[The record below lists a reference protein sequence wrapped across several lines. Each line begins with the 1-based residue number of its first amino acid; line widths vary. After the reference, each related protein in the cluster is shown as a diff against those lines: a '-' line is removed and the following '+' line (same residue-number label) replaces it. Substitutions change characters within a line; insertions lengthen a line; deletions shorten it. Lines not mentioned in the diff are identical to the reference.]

1 MLNRHVFPV
10 VLLFLFSLSRLHAQA
25 VKLVSPDGKT
35 RIDVMVNPDH
45 ALVYRMLVN
54 QSVVVDW
61 SVLGLELR
69 SGTIGAD
76 AAIVSSA
83 TRTVN
88 ETITWPLGENDRIPN
103 RFNETTVSC
112 RSGSTPF
119 QVTFRLYNQS
129 LAFRYT
135 LTDKAA
141 IRAGVITRELT
152 TFRFASPFTL
162 YQYNEESVF
171 APTAVDSF
179 TKTSDFPT
187 TLTNGKLF
195 ISVGEAANAGYT
207 KAVLEK
213 GTTPNTLAVSFKKDY
228 RDPAKHDSVRIGQ
241 PFSSPWRTISV
252 SASAIGLH
260 AFSDLAFRLSPPPA
274 SGIPAWVKPGKLIRS
289 YLTTQNGLDCIDFAH
304 KHNLQYIM
312 FDAGWYGAEF
322 RGSSDPTNVIEAIDM
337 PKVIQYGKQKG
348 IGVIL
353 YVNRVAL
360 RAKLDTILPLY
371 QKWGV
376 AGLKF
381 GFVDGLSQEGI
392 QWLAQ
397 ALPKVQAHGFILDIH
412 DNYKPTGLSRTYPN
426 LLTQEGIRGNENNPD
441 AFHNTVLP
449 FTRFLAGA
457 ADYTFC
463 YPNANKAF
471 SDNLRKTKLQVSK
484 GQQLALTVV
493 YFSPLQAM
501 FWYGNPNDYT
511 NEGEIEFFSRVPT
524 VWNESHYLSGEI
536 GQHIA
541 VARRQGKL
549 WYLGTAAGLND
560 WSGTLTLNFLDKG
573 KTYTATVYEDD
584 GADSIRKRTVT
595 VKKGDAF
602 PVQLAARG
610 GQAVVIEPNR

>member
-1 MLNRHVFPV
+1 MLNRLVLPV
-10 VLLFLFSLSRLHAQA
+10 ILLFLFSLSLPALA
-25 VKLVSPDGKT
+25 LTLTSPDGST
-35 RIDVMVNPDH
+35 RLEVIVNPEKQ
-45 ALVYRMLVN
+45 LVYRLLSGKQAVVN
-54 QSVVVDW
+54 W
-61 SVLGLELR
+61 SALGFQLR
-69 SGTIGAD
+69 NQTIGAE
-76 AAIVSSA
+76 AVILKAT
-83 TRTVN
+83 TRTVK
-88 ETITWPLGENDRIPN
+88 ETISWPLGENDLIRN
-103 RFNETTVSC
+103 HYNEAMVFC
-112 RSGSTPF
+112 QSGTTPF
-119 QVTFRLYNQS
+119 QVTFRLYNNS
-129 LAFRYT
+129 LAFRYA
-135 LTDKAA
+135 LSGN
-141 IRAGVITRELT
+141 AGVITRELT
-152 TFRFASPFTL
+152 TFRFTEPYTL

-171 APTAVDSF
+171 SPVAFDAF

-187 TLTNGKLF
+187 TLTNGKWF
-195 ISVGEAANAGYT
+195 ISVGEADNAGYT
-207 KAVLEK
+207 KAILEK
-213 GTTPNTLAVSFKKDY
+213 GGTANTLAVSFQPDH
-228 RDPAKHDSVRIGQ
+228 RDRAKRDSVNIGQ
-241 PFSSPWRTISV
+241 TFTSPWRTISV
-252 SASAIGLH
+252 SPTAIGLH
-260 AFSDLAFRLSPPPA
+260 AFSDLAFRLSPPSA
-274 SGIPAWVKPGKLIRS
+274 KGVPAWVKPGKLIRS
-289 YLTTQNGLDCIDFAH
+289 YLTTQNGIDCIDFAR

-322 RGSSDPTNVIEAIDM
+322 RGSSDPTKVIDAIDM
-337 PKVIQYGKQKG
+337 PKVIQYGRQNG

-371 QKWGV
+371 QRWGV

-397 ALPKVQAHGFILDIH
+397 ALPKVLAHGFILDIH

-441 AFHNTVLP
+441 AYHNTVLP

-457 ADYTFC
+457 ADYTYC

-524 VWNESHYLSGEI
+524 VWNESHYLSGDI

-541 VARRQGKL
+541 VARRQGKI

-560 WSGTLTLNFLDKG
+560 WSGNLSLNFLEKG
-573 KTYTATVYEDD
+573 KTYTATIYEDD
-584 GADSIRKRTVT
+584 GADSIRKRTIT
-595 VKKGDAF
+595 VKKGDTF
-602 PVQLAARG
+602 PVQLAAKG
-610 GQAVVIEPNR
+610 GQAVVIEPKR

>member
-1 MLNRHVFPV
+1 MLLNRFLFFS
-10 VLLFLFSLSRLHAQA
+10 LLFVFGLVQVHAQTT
-25 VKLVSPDGKT
+25 VKLASPDGKT
-35 RIDVMVNPDH
+35 RVDVTVTADKQ
-45 ALVYRMLVN
+45 LVYRLLVN
-54 QSVVVDW
+54 QTAVVDW
-61 SVLGLELR
+61 SVLGLQLR
-69 SGTIGAD
+69 SGSIGTD
-76 AAIVSSA
+76 ASIVTSS
-83 TRTVN
+83 TRTVK
-88 ETITWPLGENDRIPN
+88 ETIAWPLGENDRILN
-103 RFNETTVSC
+103 QFTETTVSC
-112 RSGSTPF
+112 RSGATPF
-119 QVTFRLYNQS
+119 QVIFRLYNNS
-129 LAFRYT
+129 LAFRYV
-135 LTDKAA
+135 LTQP
-141 IRAGVITRELT
+141 AGVISRELT
-152 TFRFASPFTL
+152 TFRFTGPFTL
-162 YQYNEESVF
+162 YQYNEETVF
-171 APTAVDSF
+171 TPTPIDAFS
-179 TKTSDFPT
+179 KTSDFPT

-195 ISVGEAANAGYT
+195 VSVGEAANLSYT

-228 RDPAKHDSVRIGQ
+228 RDLNKPDSVQTGDR
-241 PFSSPWRTISV
+241 FTSPWRTVSV
-252 SASAIGLH
+252 SPTAIGLH
-260 AFSDLAFRLSPPPA
+260 AFSDLALRLSPPPA
-274 SGIPAWVKPGKLIRS
+274 GGIPSWVKPGKLIRS
-289 YLTTQNGLDCIDFAH
+289 YLTTQNGIDCIDFAR

-322 RGSSDPTNVIEAIDM
+322 RGSSDPTKVIEAIDM
-337 PKVIQYGKQKG
+337 PKVIRCGKQNG

-360 RAKLDTILPLY
+360 RAKLDSILPLY
-371 QKWGV
+371 QQWGV

-381 GFVDGLSQEGI
+381 GFVDGVSQEGI

-441 AFHNTVLP
+441 AYHNTVLP

-524 VWNESHYLSGEI
+524 VWNESHYLSGEP

-541 VARRQGKL
+541 VARRQGKT
-549 WYLGTAAGLND
+549 WYLGTAAGLSD
-560 WSGTLTLNFLDKG
+560 WSGTLTLSFLDKG
-573 KTYTATVYEDD
+573 KAYTATIYEDD
-584 GADSIRKRTVT
+584 GADSIRKRTIA

-602 PVQLAARG
+602 PVQLAAKG
-610 GQAVVIEPNR
+610 GQAVVIDPNP

>member
-1 MLNRHVFPV
+1 MLLNRFLFFS
-10 VLLFLFSLSRLHAQA
+10 LLFVFGLVHVHAQTT
-25 VKLVSPDGKT
+25 VKLASPDGKT
-35 RIDVMVNPDH
+35 RVDVTVTADKQ
-45 ALVYRMLVN
+45 LVYRLLVN
-54 QSVVVDW
+54 KTAVVDW
-61 SVLGLELR
+61 SALGLQLR
-69 SGTIGAD
+69 SGSIGTD
-76 AAIVSSA
+76 ASIVTSS
-83 TRTVN
+83 TRTVK
-88 ETITWPLGENDRIPN
+88 ETIAWPLGENDRIQN
-103 RFNETTVSC
+103 QFTETTVSC
-112 RSGSTPF
+112 RSGATPF
-119 QVTFRLYNQS
+119 QVIFRLYNNS
-129 LAFRYT
+129 LAFRYV
-135 LTDKAA
+135 LTQP
-141 IRAGVITRELT
+141 AGVISRELT
-152 TFRFASPFTL
+152 TFRFTGPFTL
-162 YQYNEESVF
+162 YQYNEETVF
-171 APTAVDSF
+171 TPTPIDAFS
-179 TKTSDFPT
+179 KTSDFPT

-195 ISVGEAANAGYT
+195 VSVGEAANLSYT

-213 GTTPNTLAVSFKKDY
+213 GATDNTLAVSFKKEY
-228 RDPAKHDSVRIGQ
+228 RDLNKPDSVQTGDR
-241 PFSSPWRTISV
+241 FTSPWRTVSV
-252 SASAIGLH
+252 SPTAIGLH

-274 SGIPAWVKPGKLIRS
+274 GGIPSWVKPGKLIRS
-289 YLTTQNGLDCIDFAH
+289 YLTTQNGIDCIDFAQ

-322 RGSSDPTNVIEAIDM
+322 RGSSDPTKVIEAIDM
-337 PKVIQYGKQKG
+337 PRVIRYGKQNG

-360 RAKLDTILPLY
+360 RAKLDSILPLY
-371 QKWGV
+371 QQWGV

-381 GFVDGLSQEGI
+381 GFVDGVSQEGI

-441 AFHNTVLP
+441 AYHNTVLP

-463 YPNANKAF
+463 YPNPNKAF

-524 VWNESHYLSGEI
+524 VWNESHYLSGEP

-541 VARRQGKL
+541 VARRQGKT
-549 WYLGTAAGLND
+549 WYLGAAAGLSD
-560 WSGTLTLNFLDKG
+560 WSGTLTLSFLDKG
-573 KTYTATVYEDD
+573 KAYTATIYEDD
-584 GADSIRKRTVT
+584 GADSIRKRTIA

-602 PVQLAARG
+602 PVQLAAKG
-610 GQAVVIEPNR
+610 GQAVVIDPNP

>member
-1 MLNRHVFPV
+1 MLLNRFLFFS
-10 VLLFLFSLSRLHAQA
+10 LLFVFGLVQVHAQTT
-25 VKLVSPDGKT
+25 VKLASPDGKT
-35 RIDVMVNPDH
+35 RVDVTVTADKQLGYR
-45 ALVYRMLVN
+45 LVVN
-54 QSVVVDW
+54 QTAVVDW
-61 SVLGLELR
+61 SVLGLQLR
-69 SGTIGAD
+69 SGSIGTD
-76 AAIVSSA
+76 ASIVTSS
-83 TRTVN
+83 TRTVK
-88 ETITWPLGENDRIPN
+88 ETIAWPLGENDRILN
-103 RFNETTVSC
+103 QFTETTVSC
-112 RSGSTPF
+112 RSGATPF
-119 QVTFRLYNQS
+119 QVIFRLYNNS
-129 LAFRYT
+129 LAFRYV
-135 LTDKAA
+135 LTQP
-141 IRAGVITRELT
+141 AGVISRELT
-152 TFRFASPFTL
+152 TFRFTGPFTL
-162 YQYNEESVF
+162 YQYNEETVF
-171 APTAVDSF
+171 TPTPIDAFS
-179 TKTSDFPT
+179 KTSDFPT

-195 ISVGEAANAGYT
+195 VSVGEAANLSYT

-228 RDPAKHDSVRIGQ
+228 RDLNKPDSVQTGDR
-241 PFSSPWRTISV
+241 FTSPWRTVSV
-252 SASAIGLH
+252 SPTAIGLH
-260 AFSDLAFRLSPPPA
+260 AFSDLALRLSPPPA
-274 SGIPAWVKPGKLIRS
+274 GGIPSWVKPGKLIRS
-289 YLTTQNGLDCIDFAH
+289 YLTTQNGIDCIDFAR

-322 RGSSDPTNVIEAIDM
+322 RGSSDPTKVIEAIDM
-337 PKVIQYGKQKG
+337 PKVIRCGKQNG

-360 RAKLDTILPLY
+360 RAKLDSILPLY
-371 QKWGV
+371 QQWGV

-381 GFVDGLSQEGI
+381 GFVDGVSQEGI

-441 AFHNTVLP
+441 AYHNTVLP

-524 VWNESHYLSGEI
+524 VWNESHYLSGEP

-541 VARRQGKL
+541 VARRQGKT
-549 WYLGTAAGLND
+549 WYLGTAAGLSD
-560 WSGTLTLNFLDKG
+560 WSGTLTLSFLDKG
-573 KTYTATVYEDD
+573 KAYTATIYEDD
-584 GADSIRKRTVT
+584 GADSIRKRTIA

-602 PVQLAARG
+602 PVQLAAKG
-610 GQAVVIEPNR
+610 GQAVVIDPNP